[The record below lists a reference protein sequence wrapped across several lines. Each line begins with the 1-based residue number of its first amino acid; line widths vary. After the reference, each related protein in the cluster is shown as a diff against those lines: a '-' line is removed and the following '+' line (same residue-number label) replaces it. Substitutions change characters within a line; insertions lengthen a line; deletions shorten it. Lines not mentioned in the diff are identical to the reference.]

1 MAAYLSPIFGA
12 GAQLFNNQG
21 IVLAG
26 GKIWTYQAGTTT
38 PLGTWTDST
47 QVVVNAN
54 PIILDSAGR
63 PPNEIWLQSGS
74 QYKFILMDSNNN
86 ILGTWDFV
94 SGVNDISTSITVSEW
109 SPTGLTPS
117 YISATS
123 FSVTGN
129 NVALF
134 DINRRVKLVVSAG
147 TVYGYVVSS
156 VFGSVTTVVIQPDST
171 GLDAG
176 LSAVSVGLLDA
187 VNVSVPQ
194 QYPMMNAP
202 IALTAAAT
210 TNIGAALST
219 TVTIDGTTTIAA
231 FDTVLAGMYRFVNW
245 NAATPITYN
254 VTTMQLIGSA
264 SRTNAVGDF
273 SIFRSLGSG
282 NWIEEVYQRR
292 VGNYSDTG
300 ITIVAS
306 ATTPNIFGA
315 PTHTISYTGTAT
327 ATGFAATTIAG
338 QTRTLICTGQAVFTA
353 GANLLIDGVPS
364 GNSVTMMAGAQVNVM
379 ALTTTQFELTY
390 SYSGSF
396 VASATGFTTVL
407 TASINYFV
415 RNGVGTIVCPTGFT
429 GSSNAASFT
438 ATGLPVPIRPSGT
451 IYTMSGIAQ
460 SGGIPSILSVMLT
473 YNTSVITF
481 DYALPGG
488 VWAVSGTKTAYQ
500 FSLTYSC
507 YV

>member
-63 PPNEIWLQSGS
+63 PPNEIWLQAGS

-109 SPTGLTPS
+109 SATGLTPS

-129 NVALF
+129 NTALF

-187 VNVSVPQ
+187 VNPSVPQ
-194 QYPMMNAP
+194 QYLAMNAP
-202 IALTAAAT
+202 VNVSSAT
-210 TNIGAALST
+210 SPTPIGAALSAN
-219 TVTIDGTTTIAA
+219 VTITGVTPITA
-231 FDTVLAGMYRFVNW
+231 FDNVVEGIIRFVVW
-245 NAATPITYN
+245 QAATPITYN
-254 VTTMQLIGSA
+254 VTSMQLIAGQ
-264 SRTNAVGDF
+264 SRTNVAGDV
-273 SIFRSLGSG
+273 SIFKSLGSG
-282 NWIEEVYQRR
+282 NWKELLYQPMSLQFSQAQGDARYAALAGLATQIFSAANGTTGNQVVNISQFTTSTAAAGYVR
-292 VGNYSDTG
+292 VPGGIIIQWGTNTVGGGGSVAVTFPLQFPNACRSITATTNVGNNSTQAMSWSG
-300 ITIVAS
+300 AS
-306 ATTPNIFGA
+306 
-315 PTHTISYTGTAT
+315 
-327 ATGFAATTIAG
+327 
-338 QTRTLICTGQAVFTA
+338 V
-353 GANLLIDGVPS
+353 
-364 GNSVTMMAGAQVNVM
+364 
-379 ALTTTQFELTY
+379 
-390 SYSGSF
+390 
-396 VASATGFTTVL
+396 TGFTMWG
-407 TASINYFV
+407 AAAA
-415 RNGVGTIVCPTGFT
+415 P
-429 GSSNAASFT
+429 GSWMAI
-438 ATGLPVPIRPSGT
+438 G
-451 IYTMSGIAQ
+451 Y
-460 SGGIPSILSVMLT
+460 
-473 YNTSVITF
+473 
-481 DYALPGG
+481 
-488 VWAVSGTKTAYQ
+488 
-500 FSLTYSC
+500 
-507 YV
+507 

>member
-1 MAAYLSPIFGA
+1 MAAYLSPVFGA

-63 PPNEIWLQSGS
+63 PPNEIWLQAGS

-86 ILGTWDFV
+86 ILGTWDFI
-94 SGVNDISTSITVSEW
+94 SGLNDISTSIIVSEW
-109 SPTGLTPS
+109 SATGLTPS

-129 NVALF
+129 NTALF

-202 IALTAAAT
+202 VVLTAAAT

-219 TVTIDGTTTIAA
+219 TVTINGTTTITA
-231 FDTVLAGMYRFVNW
+231 FDSVLAGIYRFVNW

-254 VTTMQLIGSA
+254 GTTMQLINNI
-264 SRTNAVGDF
+264 SRTNAAGDF

-292 VGNYSDTG
+292 TVSSFSAPITNSLAGDVSMVTAGTYYDGPTVAQGSIGTWFVSG
-300 ITIVAS
+300 TITIYDSTGTPPSVVAKLWDGTTVIAS
-306 ATTPNIFGA
+306 AHIQLYISSG
-315 PTHTISYTGTAT
+315 PTFSISLSGY
-327 ATGFAATTIAG
+327 IS
-338 QTRTLICTGQAVFTA
+338 
-353 GANLLIDGVPS
+353 NPS
-364 GNSVTMMAGAQVNVM
+364 GNLRIS
-379 ALTTTQFELTY
+379 
-390 SYSGSF
+390 
-396 VASATGFTTVL
+396 ASPFG
-407 TASINYFV
+407 ASIQYYIKANSSG
-415 RNGVGTIVCPTGFT
+415 NAKDSTI
-429 GSSNAASFT
+429 T
-438 ATGLPVPIRPSGT
+438 AFRIG
-451 IYTMSGIAQ
+451 
-460 SGGIPSILSVMLT
+460 
-473 YNTSVITF
+473 
-481 DYALPGG
+481 
-488 VWAVSGTKTAYQ
+488 
-500 FSLTYSC
+500 
-507 YV
+507 